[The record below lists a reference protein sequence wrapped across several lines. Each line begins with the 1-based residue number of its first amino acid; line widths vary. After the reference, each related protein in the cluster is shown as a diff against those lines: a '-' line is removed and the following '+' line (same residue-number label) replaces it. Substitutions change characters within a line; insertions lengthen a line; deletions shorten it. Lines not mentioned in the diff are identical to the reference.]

1 MELFSHSFIQAVR
14 QILSGSGTV
23 VLGTI
28 PVAKGKPLELVEEI
42 RSKKDVKVFNVS
54 RSNSHHTEFGLV
66 LTTRIVVTT
75 CIVVQ
80 CVLCETSA
88 VSPYSHMALY

>member
-66 LTTRIVVTT
+66 LTTRIVV
-75 CIVVQ
+75 Q

-88 VSPYSHMALY
+88 VSSCSHMALY